1 MQEAWVQSLGWDNPL
16 EEAMATHFS
25 ILAWKIPRTEEAG
38 GLQSPWGSK
47 ESDTTE
53 PLSMHPWAIIP
64 MVIYSP
70 STVWFFFLFF
80 NSAYEFSVPRPGMNP
95 STAVKAQSPNH

>member
-25 ILAWKIPRTEEAG
+25 ILAWKILRTEEAG

-70 STVWFFFLFF
+70 STVWLFFLFL